1 MIWSLFVGLIAG
13 WLAGQI
19 TRGGGFGML
28 GNLVVGVAG
37 AGIGSILFGMVGIGS
52 SGTLGS
58 IVISTAGAVIFL
70 WLVNAVTVRRNRG

>member
-1 MIWSLFVGLIAG
+1 MFWSLFVGLIAG

-28 GNLVVGVAG
+28 GNLVVGVVG
-37 AGIGSILFGMVGIGS
+37 AGIGSILFGMLGIGT

-70 WLVNAVTVRRNRG
+70 WLLNGVAVRRNRV